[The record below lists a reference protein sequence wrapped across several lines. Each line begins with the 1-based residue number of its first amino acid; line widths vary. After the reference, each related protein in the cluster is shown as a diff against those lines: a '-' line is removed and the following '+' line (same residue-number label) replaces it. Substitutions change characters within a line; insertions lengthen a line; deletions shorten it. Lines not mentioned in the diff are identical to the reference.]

1 MCKYQGE
8 HPFVEIN
15 TTLLWGLKEIL
26 SLKDSLFSLSLCW
39 LIKQKLLLSILGGF
53 ASPSTASRVDIKPI
67 VKCQEQQNG

>member
-26 SLKDSLFSLSLCW
+26 SLKDSPSLP
-39 LIKQKLLLSILGGF
+39 LSAG
-53 ASPSTASRVDIKPI
+53 
-67 VKCQEQQNG
+67 